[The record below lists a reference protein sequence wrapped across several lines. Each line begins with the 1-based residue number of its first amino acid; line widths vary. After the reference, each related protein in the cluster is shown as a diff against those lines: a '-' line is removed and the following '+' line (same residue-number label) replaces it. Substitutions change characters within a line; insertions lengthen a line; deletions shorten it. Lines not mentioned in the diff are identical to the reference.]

1 MFCRPKLGKILAI
14 ERYLEYFRMKWI
26 KDLYKMKKILAFAGS
41 NSSSSINFELVKY
54 TTNLLETY
62 EIQLLNMVD
71 YQLPMYSIDV
81 ENTHGF
87 SAIVKQLKE
96 NIQNADGLVIA
107 VNEHNGGPSAY
118 FKNMLD
124 WLSRL
129 DRNFLK
135 EKKVLLMATSP
146 GRGGGSGAL
155 EIVKRTLPFFGGEVV
170 ATFSLPSF
178 NHNFDQ
184 EQGITEIGLAK
195 DHKKVLQQFSAQI

>member
-1 MFCRPKLGKILAI
+1 
-14 ERYLEYFRMKWI
+14 
-26 KDLYKMKKILAFAGS
+26 MKKILAFAGS

-54 TTNLLETY
+54 TTDLLETY
-62 EIQLLNMVD
+62 EVQLLNMVD
-71 YQLPMYSIDV
+71 YQLTMYSIDV

-87 SAIVKQLKE
+87 SAAVKQLIE

-107 VNEHNGGPSAY
+107 VNEHNGGPSAF
-118 FKNMLD
+118 FKNILD

-135 EKKVLLMATSP
+135 EKKIFLMATSP
-146 GRGGGSGAL
+146 GRGGGRGAM

-184 EQGITEIGLAK
+184 KQGITEIELAK
-195 DHKKVLQQFSAQI
+195 DHKKVLQQFLAQI